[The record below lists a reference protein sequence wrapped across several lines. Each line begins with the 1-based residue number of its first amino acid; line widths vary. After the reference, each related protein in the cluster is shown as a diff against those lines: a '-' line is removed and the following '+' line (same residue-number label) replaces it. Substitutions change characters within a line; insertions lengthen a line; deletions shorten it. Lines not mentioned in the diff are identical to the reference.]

1 MTLMEHTQLLFFY
14 LLIFLAFDNKKITKR
29 ELNSIIVSMFSSN
42 NYRLSSSHSQF
53 LSWFIVWNNIDY
65 CQTQVRADLMD
76 FFLEGGGCHL
86 HHLLRRALVPLT
98 ATSCNNK
105 KKSHLKFSFRV
116 HFPSQQT
123 QWSNQLQ
130 HAYFNFLISTDEQ
143 QGKLLK

>member
-14 LLIFLAFDNKKITKR
+14 LLIVLAFDNKKITKR

-76 FFLEGGGCHL
+76 FFLEGGG
-86 HHLLRRALVPLT
+86 VSF
-98 ATSCNNK
+98 TSSVETCFSAINCNE
-105 KKSHLKFSFRV
+105 L
-116 HFPSQQT
+116 
-123 QWSNQLQ
+123 
-130 HAYFNFLISTDEQ
+130 
-143 QGKLLK
+143 

>member
-14 LLIFLAFDNKKITKR
+14 LLIFLAFVNKKITKR

-76 FFLEGGGCHL
+76 FFFFWVGGSHL
-86 HHLLRRALVPLT
+86 HHLLRRALVHLT

-105 KKSHLKFSFRV
+105 KNPTSSSVSQFIFHLSKCSGQINFSM
-116 HFPSQQT
+116 HT
-123 QWSNQLQ
+123 
-130 HAYFNFLISTDEQ
+130 STF
-143 QGKLLK
+143 

>member
-105 KKSHLKFSFRV
+105 KNPTSSSVSEFIFHLSKRSGQINFSM
-116 HFPSQQT
+116 HT
-123 QWSNQLQ
+123 
-130 HAYFNFLISTDEQ
+130 STF
-143 QGKLLK
+143 